1 MHRKRAELF
10 QDLQNFFTWEL
21 EGRKFSLIQYPL
33 LFNNFLIT
41 LMAAFYLLI
50 KIHAVQIM
58 PISNRENSPIL
69 LLLCVHTYYLLPSRQ
84 IFPVL
89 DPCWTEYRNKIDC
102 LQFQRILSIASDL
115 FSTLLIIVV
124 LYHDRLCYSYFPL
137 YSIYFHRENSSL
149 NLLLYYI
156 ILFQRKDSRK
166 NHLFFSFILIIK
178 CRISSK
184 LFPINPR

>member
-21 EGRKFSLIQYPL
+21 EGHKFSIIQYPL

-41 LMAAFYLLI
+41 LTVAFYLLI

-69 LLLCVHTYYLLPSRQ
+69 LLLCVHTYYLLSSRQ

-89 DPCWTEYRNKIDC
+89 DPRWTEHRNKIDC

-124 LYHDRLCYSYFPL
+124 LYHNRLSYSYFPL
-137 YSIYFHRENSSL
+137 YSIYFHRENSLL

>member
-1 MHRKRAELF
+1 MHKKRAELF

-21 EGRKFSLIQYPL
+21 ESRKFSLIYPL

-41 LMAAFYLLI
+41 LTVAFYLLI

-102 LQFQRILSIASDL
+102 LQFQSILSIASDL

-124 LYHDRLCYSYFPL
+124 LYHNRLSYSYFPL

-156 ILFQRKDSRK
+156 ILFQRKE
-166 NHLFFSFILIIK
+166 SFILLIHPHNQMSYFK
-178 CRISSK
+178 
-184 LFPINPR
+184 

>member
-1 MHRKRAELF
+1 M
-10 QDLQNFFTWEL
+10 QNYS
-21 EGRKFSLIQYPL
+21 RISLIQYPL

-41 LMAAFYLLI
+41 LTVAFYLLI
-50 KIHAVQIM
+50 KIHNSNYADFESRKLANIIIIM
-58 PISNRENSPIL
+58 CTHILFITIETNISR
-69 LLLCVHTYYLLPSRQ
+69 SR
-84 IFPVL
+84 P
-89 DPCWTEYRNKIDC
+89 EHRNKIDC

-124 LYHDRLCYSYFPL
+124 LYHNRLSYSYFPL

-156 ILFQRKDSRK
+156 ILFQRKDSQK